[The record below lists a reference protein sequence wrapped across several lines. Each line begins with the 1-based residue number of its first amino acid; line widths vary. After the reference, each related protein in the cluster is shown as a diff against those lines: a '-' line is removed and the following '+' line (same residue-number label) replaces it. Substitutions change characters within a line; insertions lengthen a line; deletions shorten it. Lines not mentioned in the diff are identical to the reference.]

1 MSEIR
6 QTSVRIRGARKTPGP
21 YIKGLGKRT
30 DDNNQLIAAH
40 LRGSGLRGRD
50 RNHRAEG
57 R

>member
-30 DDNNQLIAAH
+30 DDDNQLIVARQEVNT
-40 LRGSGLRGRD
+40 L
-50 RNHRAEG
+50 
-57 R
+57 